1 LALPRP
7 LSGPLSAPGPRRLV
21 IERLGARGDGIAQD
35 EAGREAGFVTGA
47 LPGEVVEAAG
57 DGEAP
62 EPGAILTASPE
73 RTAPICRF
81 FGACG
86 GCVIQH
92 ASPALQAEWKRGLV
106 AQALERAGIAATIN
120 PLLDGHGE
128 GRRRVT
134 LHGRRREAESLAG
147 FMRARSHE
155 LIAIDHCPILE
166 ARLARA
172 PAIATA
178 LTGALAASAKPLT
191 ILVTATENGLDV
203 DVRGNGP
210 PSEKQRIGLTQ
221 LASQLD
227 LARLSI
233 HGDTIVA
240 RREPTQRMGRALVTI
255 PPGGFLQPTLAGE
268 ALLGRLAMEAVAG
281 AKRVADLFA
290 GSGPFALRLAET
302 AEVTAYESEEA
313 ALVALDKAARATPGL
328 RRVLTERR
336 DLFRRPL
343 LPLELKGFDA
353 VVLDPPR
360 AGSEAQCVQLAQ
372 SSVPRI
378 AYISCDVG
386 SFARDAALLLKGG
399 YQLDSVTPV
408 DQFRHSA
415 HVELVGILSKARPR
429 AARR

>member
-1 LALPRP
+1 
-7 LSGPLSAPGPRRLV
+7 
-21 IERLGARGDGIAQD
+21 
-35 EAGREAGFVTGA
+35 
-47 LPGEVVEAAG
+47 
-57 DGEAP
+57 
-62 EPGAILTASPE
+62 
-73 RTAPICRF
+73 
-81 FGACG
+81 
-86 GCVIQH
+86 
-92 ASPALQAEWKRGLV
+92 
-106 AQALERAGIAATIN
+106 
-120 PLLDGHGE
+120 
-128 GRRRVT
+128 
-134 LHGRRREAESLAG
+134 
-147 FMRARSHE
+147 
-155 LIAIDHCPILE
+155 
-166 ARLARA
+166 
-172 PAIATA
+172 
-178 LTGALAASAKPLT
+178 
-191 ILVTATENGLDV
+191 
-203 DVRGNGP
+203 
-210 PSEKQRIGLTQ
+210 
-221 LASQLD
+221 
-227 LARLSI
+227 
-233 HGDTIVA
+233 
-240 RREPTQRMGRALVTI
+240 
-255 PPGGFLQPTLAGE
+255 
-268 ALLGRLAMEAVAG
+268 MEAVAG